1 MRTADGDQGHDQ
13 VTGLLHRDTQEF
25 EFGVDLTVAEVHRL
39 TGRGS
44 LDFGGSEFS
53 AARAERLEPIQ
64 RQPDDEYGWW
74 PLQAGTY
81 RIVYNEGV
89 RLDEDEVGL
98 VQPHPRLMEAGGHH
112 PSFAVFGEQ
121 DTIGTILSVGSEGLD
136 IKENSRISRLLIL
149 GS

>member
-1 MRTADGDQGHDQ
+1 MSVPENDHMHEQ
-13 VTGLLHRDTQEF
+13 VTRLLHRETQEF

-44 LDFGGSEFS
+44 VDFGGSEFLP
-53 AARAERLEPIQ
+53 ADALRLEPVQ

-74 PLQAGTY
+74 SLHAGTY

-89 RLDEDEVGL
+89 RLDEDEVGF

-112 PSFAVFGEQ
+112 PSFAVFGAR
-121 DTIGTILSVGSEGLD
+121 DTIGTILAVGSEGLD